1 MKKLA
6 ITGMLLSGLTALA
19 GITGL
24 VICDGES
31 VEAAQEQRMVRVEHT
46 AYGDILCDNRTGVVY
61 FAYGLKSCRILKRFI
76 STDTRGGNKRGEKEK
91 DKSAQAERWSR
102 VGCMVSAASGGTLRE

>member
-46 AYGDILCDNRTGVVY
+46 AYGDILCDNRTGVAY
-61 FAYGLKSCRILKRFI
+61 FAYRH
-76 STDTRGGNKRGEKEK
+76 GGRMEAYSGVCVTVDANGKPLVMGE
-91 DKSAQAERWSR
+91 
-102 VGCMVSAASGGTLRE
+102 

>member
-61 FAYGLKSCRILKRFI
+61 FAYNH
-76 STDTRGGNKRGEKEK
+76 GGRMETYSGVCVMVDQNGKPLVMGE
-91 DKSAQAERWSR
+91 
-102 VGCMVSAASGGTLRE
+102 